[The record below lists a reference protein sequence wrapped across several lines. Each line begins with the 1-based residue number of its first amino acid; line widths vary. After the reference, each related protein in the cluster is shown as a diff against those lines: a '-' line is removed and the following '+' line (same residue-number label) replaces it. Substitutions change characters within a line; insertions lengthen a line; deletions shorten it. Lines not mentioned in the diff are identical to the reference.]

1 MHHICSS
8 DSFNNPN
15 ASESMSEIAIHP
27 WRANETTFSNRAYG
41 AQQGASGSYNTA
53 SSGRNSQSRIR
64 CEVATACEGDYDNL
78 SRSRLYQSATD
89 KSILSRVD
97 EEPAQNLRQHEHEI
111 PEEASNR
118 CETGKKRDDMGTM
131 CKELPPAFRLLY
143 DIHAK
148 EGEPLI
154 ETTRQNKTP
163 ITSTCEDE
171 LQTLQALQRRIDQ
184 KMRSLEEEI
193 NSIHSKLNSVKK
205 TINECKANITWR
217 RAILDEINTKI
228 VQNHGIHHNYPY
240 GDKAS
245 QCKSN
250 EQMQIDAIT
259 KDLFEFYSFLCKN
272 LEKCKEIRMLLEDQ
286 FDQIIIAYKT
296 SVNSRIPYNN
306 SYWV

>member
-1 MHHICSS
+1 MSPITNFFNSKDINKIIFVNDMRSFLYIVICYCGLYSRIKACISGKGTNKKRDSVRESVVPQHAKVYGKYFSGNRGERMHRICSS
-8 DSFNNPN
+8 DSLNNPN
-15 ASESMSEIAIHP
+15 ASESMSEIAVHP
-27 WRANETTFSNRAYG
+27 WRANETTSSNRAYG

-64 CEVATACEGDYDNL
+64 CEVATAREGDYDNL

-131 CKELPPAFRLLY
+131 CKNCHQRSAYCTIFTQ
-143 DIHAK
+143 K
-148 EGEPLI
+148 KGEPLI

-163 ITSTCEDE
+163 IKSTCDDE

-193 NSIHSKLNSVKK
+193 NSIHSKLDRRKK
-205 TINECKANITWR
+205 N
-217 RAILDEINTKI
+217 
-228 VQNHGIHHNYPY
+228 
-240 GDKAS
+240 DK
-245 QCKSN
+245 
-250 EQMQIDAIT
+250 
-259 KDLFEFYSFLCKN
+259 
-272 LEKCKEIRMLLEDQ
+272 RM
-286 FDQIIIAYKT
+286 
-296 SVNSRIPYNN
+296 
-306 SYWV
+306 